1 MIQEEDLDMMEK
13 TQQADCIAENKLR
26 QMINDAKTC
35 LEGLRPYTTHVAQ
48 LALEDMIQQA
58 EAVVNQGENDKN
70 DESGLLPFTTKREF
84 GDWHWNKEDACQF
97 AAKRYTMASVWF
109 EPGKAYSTYGLEDAL
124 AWFQTQD
131 LRKPLAVSEIEKDN
145 DSNLSGKFTLSMAE
159 TCEYYEKKCREFLA
173 NVTYGDSI
181 GQYSKSAGEAL
192 LQALNQ
198 LTKIRKENTKKTAE
212 NSVNP
217 DDTTIIAQALA
228 ACLNA
233 LWELRT
239 SRVLRSEIN
248 LELNSESGG
257 NLLLSAAQ
265 MEEICHK
272 IESDPLT
279 KSQYEQIKALADS
292 ASLEQRKSAY
302 RALFAPSDDY
312 EQLNREFVIK
322 TNADNRPSFAIP
334 KGTVSASFALRLP
347 REDNERDG
355 LGHIQ
360 VWNIGLKASEGE
372 NIHLDIETS
381 NSIENLNSI
390 ENSNSIATSN
400 RTEANEKVKTDK
412 ESSGRVTLCNPTSDH
427 EDVWT
432 YDKEILLRDDAIY
445 TVMFDA
451 KQDGK
456 FKTGMQIEITFFDKN
471 GKELG
476 TYAETFNR
484 KAWLNTGLYNLYTQC
499 DAICYWYTKDPTYA
513 EKSKIEMLHFL
524 DDFCQGAHHW
534 LRYNERPEGSDAYG
548 GVQGGRIL
556 FTIAVAYSM
565 IRDSGVWSKK
575 ETDRFYGL
583 VSYMLRYLA
592 DLRDRTLL
600 TKERAQRG
608 SSNWQTDMHI
618 GAAAIMMAIPDFP
631 NRKLWMYNSEAVL
644 RAQLDYKLNADGSW
658 PESLRYHFASLEHF
672 SLYARLWERE
682 SGENWFVSKNTDMP
696 GLLDMFRYPLYTQTP
711 PYAYFNDCIA
721 TPPFG
726 DHKLGN
732 GSEFALYGL
741 YCDQVAQYDKDT
753 AQKMYA
759 TWCRAKKP
767 VKAFWGESVTLEN
780 LMYPSTQQNGANA
793 SNLSKTADLVNS
805 ADSTNQADGHTY
817 GLDLTSCASFPDSG
831 IYVFRD
837 HFGTPQE
844 NYLAVMSSPKKIGH
858 GHKDQGAFIY
868 YYHCIPVIM
877 DSGIEGYFEASTPW
891 HICSYSHAVMQFEAA
906 PHGPIKKTAG
916 FINLNAGTYSLE
928 RGWNDEPDCSKVTQL
943 CLRDKTDEKQDEEKI
958 EEQTSDK
965 SDSCESIS
973 MEIKNPMGDGIQH
986 RTITID
992 HLAETVTIQDTV
1004 TDFSGQVLFNFPI
1017 LAKSAVQNEN
1027 EILADGYYGV
1037 KIKITIYSKAESVVV
1052 EPGRATP
1059 MAPDAN
1065 DHTDLLYLRIKAKAE
1080 DGVAITI
1087 APNK

>member
-1 MIQEEDLDMMEK
+1 MIENELRKLIQESKACL
-13 TQQADCIAENKLR
+13 AD
-26 QMINDAKTC
+26 
-35 LEGLRPYTTHVAQ
+35 LRPYTTYVAQ

-58 EAVVNQGENDKN
+58 EVAVNQDEND
-70 DESGLLPFTTKREF
+70 ECGLLPFTTKREF

-97 AAKRYTMASVWF
+97 AKKRYTMASVWF

-124 AWFQTQD
+124 AWFKTQD
-131 LRKPLAVSEIEKDN
+131 LRKPLAVSEINEK
-145 DSNLSGKFTLSMAE
+145 SYEKQACEFLPMAE
-159 TCEYYEKKCREFLA
+159 TCEYYEKICREFL
-173 NVTYGDSI
+173 NNMTYGNSI
-181 GQYSKSAGEAL
+181 GQYSNLAGEAL
-192 LQALNQ
+192 SQALNQ
-198 LTKIRKENTKKTAE
+198 LTKIREENTDITA
-212 NSVNP
+212 
-217 DDTTIIAQALA
+217 IAKELA

-233 LWELRT
+233 LWELRL
-239 SRVLRSEIN
+239 SRVLCSESN
-248 LELNSESGG
+248 LESGG
-257 NLLLSAAQ
+257 NILLSAAQ
-265 MEEICHK
+265 MEEIRHK
-272 IESDPLT
+272 IESDSLT
-279 KSQYEQIKALADS
+279 KGQYEQIKAVADS

-302 RALFAPSDDY
+302 SALFATSDNY
-312 EQLNREFVIK
+312 EQLNREFVIE
-322 TNADNRPSFAIP
+322 TSAGNRPSFAVP
-334 KGTVSASFALRLP
+334 KGTVSASFELRLP

-360 VWNIGLKASEGE
+360 VWNIGLKASEGK
-372 NIHLDIETS
+372 NILLETKDTV
-381 NSIENLNSI
+381 
-390 ENSNSIATSN
+390 A
-400 RTEANEKVKTDK
+400 
-412 ESSGRVTLCNPTSDH
+412 LCNKTSDH
-427 EDVWT
+427 EAVWI
-432 YDKEILLRDDAIY
+432 YDKEIFLRDDAIY

-456 FKTGMQIEITFFDKN
+456 LKKGMQIELTFFDKD
-471 GKELG
+471 GKKLG
-476 TYAETFNR
+476 TREEDFNR
-484 KAWLNTGLYNLYTQC
+484 KAWLYVKKYNLYTQC
-499 DAICYWYTKDPTYA
+499 DAICYWYTKDTAYA

-524 DDFCQGAHHW
+524 DDFCQGAHYW

-565 IRDSGVWSKK
+565 IRDSGVWNK
-575 ETDRFYGL
+575 EEKDRFYGL

-618 GAAAIMMAIPDFP
+618 GSAAIMMAIPDFP

-658 PESLRYHFASLEHF
+658 PESPRYHFASLEHF

-682 SGENWFVSKNTDMP
+682 SGENWFISRNANMP
-696 GLLDMFRYPLYTQTP
+696 GLIDMFRYPLYTQTP
-711 PYAYFNDCIA
+711 PYAYFNDSIA

-732 GSEFALYGL
+732 GTEFALYGL
-741 YCDQVAQYDKDT
+741 YCDQVAQYDRDT

-759 TWCRAKKP
+759 TWCRANKP
-767 VKAFWGESVTLEN
+767 VKGFWGESVTLEN
-780 LMYPSTQQNGANA
+780 LMYSSTLQGEANTSA
-793 SNLSKTADLVNS
+793 SLE
-805 ADSTNQADGHTY
+805 
-817 GLDLTSCASFPDSG
+817 LTSCAAFPNSG

-837 HFGTPQE
+837 HFGTSQE
-844 NYLAVMSSPKKIGH
+844 NYLAVMSSPKRIGH

-891 HICSYSHAVMQFEAA
+891 HICSYSHAVMQFEAP
-906 PHGPIKKTAG
+906 PHGPIQKTAG
-916 FINLNAGTYSLE
+916 FINLSAGTYSLE
-928 RGWNDEPDCSKVTQL
+928 RGWNDGPDCSKVTQL
-943 CLRDKTDEKQDEEKI
+943 CLNDKNDN
-958 EEQTSDK
+958 S
-965 SDSCESIS
+965 ESIS
-973 MEIKNPMGDGIQH
+973 VEIKNPKGCGLQH

-992 HLAETVTIQDTV
+992 HRAETVTVQDVV
-1004 TDFSGQVLFNFPI
+1004 TDFSGNVLFNLPI

-1037 KIKITIYSKAESVVV
+1037 KIKITIHSNAESAVI
-1052 EPGRATP
+1052 ESGRATP
-1059 MAPDAN
+1059 MAPGAN

-1087 APNK
+1087 APYKER

>member
-1 MIQEEDLDMMEK
+1 MIENELRKLIQESKACL
-13 TQQADCIAENKLR
+13 AD
-26 QMINDAKTC
+26 
-35 LEGLRPYTTHVAQ
+35 LRPYTTYVAQ

-58 EAVVNQGENDKN
+58 EAAVNQDEND
-70 DESGLLPFTTKREF
+70 ECGLLPFTTKREF

-97 AAKRYTMASVWF
+97 AKKRYTMASVWF

-124 AWFQTQD
+124 AWFKTQD
-131 LRKPLAVSEIEKDN
+131 LRKPLAVSEINEK
-145 DSNLSGKFTLSMAE
+145 SYEKQACEFLPMAE
-159 TCEYYEKKCREFLA
+159 TCEYYEKICREFL
-173 NVTYGDSI
+173 NNITYGNSI
-181 GQYSKSAGEAL
+181 GQYSNLAGEAL
-192 LQALNQ
+192 SQALNQ
-198 LTKIRKENTKKTAE
+198 LTKIREENTDITA
-212 NSVNP
+212 
-217 DDTTIIAQALA
+217 IAKELA

-233 LWELRT
+233 LWELRL
-239 SRVLRSEIN
+239 SRVLCSESN
-248 LELNSESGG
+248 LESGG
-257 NLLLSAAQ
+257 NILLSAAQ
-265 MEEICHK
+265 MEEIRHK
-272 IESDPLT
+272 IESDSLT
-279 KSQYEQIKALADS
+279 KGQYEQIKAVADS

-302 RALFAPSDDY
+302 SALFATIDDY
-312 EQLNREFVIK
+312 EQLNREFVIE
-322 TNADNRPSFAIP
+322 TSAGNRPSFAVP
-334 KGTVSASFALRLP
+334 KGTVSASFTLRLP
-347 REDNERDG
+347 CEDNERDG

-360 VWNIGLKASEGE
+360 VWNIGLKASEGK
-372 NIHLDIETS
+372 NILLETKD
-381 NSIENLNSI
+381 
-390 ENSNSIATSN
+390 T
-400 RTEANEKVKTDK
+400 
-412 ESSGRVTLCNPTSDH
+412 VTLCNKTSDH
-427 EDVWT
+427 EAVWI
-432 YDKEILLRDDAIY
+432 YDKEIFLRDDAIY

-456 FKTGMQIEITFFDKN
+456 LKKGMQIELTFFDKD
-471 GKELG
+471 GKKLG
-476 TYAETFNR
+476 TREEDFNR
-484 KAWLNTGLYNLYTQC
+484 KAWLYVKKYNLYTQC
-499 DAICYWYTKDPTYA
+499 DAICYWYTKDTAYA

-565 IRDSGVWSKK
+565 IRDSGVWNK
-575 ETDRFYGL
+575 EEKDRFYGL

-618 GAAAIMMAIPDFP
+618 GSAAIMMAIPDFP

-658 PESLRYHFASLEHF
+658 PESPRYHFASLEHF

-682 SGENWFVSKNTDMP
+682 SGENWFISRNANMP
-696 GLLDMFRYPLYTQTP
+696 GLIDMFRYPLYTQTP
-711 PYAYFNDCIA
+711 PYAYFNDSIA

-732 GSEFALYGL
+732 GTEFALYGL
-741 YCDQVAQYDKDT
+741 YCDQVAQYDRDT

-759 TWCRAKKP
+759 TWCRANKP
-767 VKAFWGESVTLEN
+767 VKGFWGESVTLEN
-780 LMYPSTQQNGANA
+780 LMYSSTLQGEANTPA
-793 SNLSKTADLVNS
+793 SLE
-805 ADSTNQADGHTY
+805 
-817 GLDLTSCASFPDSG
+817 LTSCAAFPNSG

-844 NYLAVMSSPKKIGH
+844 NYLAVMSSPKRIGH

-891 HICSYSHAVMQFEAA
+891 HICSYSHAVMQFEAP
-906 PHGPIKKTAG
+906 PHGPIKKTSG
-916 FINLNAGTYSLE
+916 FINLSAGTYSLE
-928 RGWNDEPDCSKVTQL
+928 RGWNDGPDCSKVTQL
-943 CLRDKTDEKQDEEKI
+943 CLDDKN
-958 EEQTSDK
+958 
-965 SDSCESIS
+965 DSCESIS
-973 MEIKNPMGDGIQH
+973 MEIKNPKGCGVQH
-986 RTITID
+986 RKITIN
-992 HLAETVTIQDTV
+992 HRAETVTVQDTV
-1004 TDFSGQVLFNFPI
+1004 TDFSDNVLFNLPI

-1037 KIKITIYSKAESVVV
+1037 KIKITIHSNTESVVI
-1052 EPGRATP
+1052 ESGRATP
-1059 MAPDAN
+1059 MAPGAN

-1087 APNK
+1087 APYEAN

>member
-1 MIQEEDLDMMEK
+1 MIENELRKLIQESKACL
-13 TQQADCIAENKLR
+13 AD
-26 QMINDAKTC
+26 
-35 LEGLRPYTTHVAQ
+35 LRPYTTYVAQ

-58 EAVVNQGENDKN
+58 EAAVNQDEND
-70 DESGLLPFTTKREF
+70 ECGLLPFTTKREF

-97 AAKRYTMASVWF
+97 AKKRYTMASVWF

-124 AWFQTQD
+124 AWFKTQD
-131 LRKPLAVSEIEKDN
+131 LRKPLAVSEINEK
-145 DSNLSGKFTLSMAE
+145 SYEKQACEFLPMAE
-159 TCEYYEKKCREFLA
+159 TCEYYEKICREFL
-173 NVTYGDSI
+173 NNITYGNSI
-181 GQYSKSAGEAL
+181 GQYSNLAGEAL
-192 LQALNQ
+192 SQALNQ
-198 LTKIRKENTKKTAE
+198 LTKIREENTDITA
-212 NSVNP
+212 
-217 DDTTIIAQALA
+217 IAKELA

-233 LWELRT
+233 LWELRL
-239 SRVLRSEIN
+239 SRVLCSESN
-248 LELNSESGG
+248 LESGG
-257 NLLLSAAQ
+257 NILLSAAQ
-265 MEEICHK
+265 MEEIRHK
-272 IESDPLT
+272 IESDSLT
-279 KSQYEQIKALADS
+279 KGQYEQIAVADS

-302 RALFAPSDDY
+302 SALFATIDDY
-312 EQLNREFVIK
+312 EQLNREFVIE
-322 TNADNRPSFAIP
+322 TSAGNRPSFAVP
-334 KGTVSASFALRLP
+334 KGTVSASFTLRLP
-347 REDNERDG
+347 CEDNERDG

-360 VWNIGLKASEGE
+360 VWNIGLKASEGK
-372 NIHLDIETS
+372 NILLETKD
-381 NSIENLNSI
+381 
-390 ENSNSIATSN
+390 T
-400 RTEANEKVKTDK
+400 
-412 ESSGRVTLCNPTSDH
+412 VTLCNKTSDH
-427 EDVWT
+427 EAVWI
-432 YDKEILLRDDAIY
+432 YDKEIFLRDDAIY

-456 FKTGMQIEITFFDKN
+456 LKKGMQIELTFFDKD
-471 GKELG
+471 GKKLG
-476 TYAETFNR
+476 TREEDFNR
-484 KAWLNTGLYNLYTQC
+484 KAWLYVKKYNLYTQC
-499 DAICYWYTKDPTYA
+499 DAICYWYTKDTAYA

-565 IRDSGVWSKK
+565 IRDSGVWNK
-575 ETDRFYGL
+575 EEKDRFYGL

-618 GAAAIMMAIPDFP
+618 GSAAIMMAIPDFP

-658 PESLRYHFASLEHF
+658 PESPRYHFASLEHF

-682 SGENWFVSKNTDMP
+682 SGENWFISRNANMP
-696 GLLDMFRYPLYTQTP
+696 GLIDMFRYPLYTQTP
-711 PYAYFNDCIA
+711 PYAYFNDSIA

-732 GSEFALYGL
+732 GTEFALYGL
-741 YCDQVAQYDKDT
+741 YCDQVAQYDRDT

-759 TWCRAKKP
+759 TWCRANKP
-767 VKAFWGESVTLEN
+767 VKGFWGESVTLEN
-780 LMYPSTQQNGANA
+780 LMYSSTLQGEANTPA
-793 SNLSKTADLVNS
+793 SLE
-805 ADSTNQADGHTY
+805 
-817 GLDLTSCASFPDSG
+817 LTSCAAFPNSG

-844 NYLAVMSSPKKIGH
+844 NYLAVMSSPKRIGH

-891 HICSYSHAVMQFEAA
+891 HICSYSHAVMQFEAP
-906 PHGPIKKTAG
+906 PHGPIKKTSG
-916 FINLNAGTYSLE
+916 FINLSAGTYSLE
-928 RGWNDEPDCSKVTQL
+928 RGWNDGPDCSKVTQL
-943 CLRDKTDEKQDEEKI
+943 CLDDKN
-958 EEQTSDK
+958 
-965 SDSCESIS
+965 DSCESIS
-973 MEIKNPMGDGIQH
+973 MEIENPKGCGVQH
-986 RTITID
+986 RKITIN
-992 HLAETVTIQDTV
+992 HRAETVTVQDTV
-1004 TDFSGQVLFNFPI
+1004 TDFSDNVLFNLPI

-1037 KIKITIYSKAESVVV
+1037 KIKITIHSNTESVVI
-1052 EPGRATP
+1052 ESGRATP
-1059 MAPDAN
+1059 MAPGAN

-1087 APNK
+1087 APYEAN

>member
-1 MIQEEDLDMMEK
+1 MIENELRKLIQESKACL
-13 TQQADCIAENKLR
+13 AD
-26 QMINDAKTC
+26 
-35 LEGLRPYTTHVAQ
+35 LRPYTTYVAQ

-58 EAVVNQGENDKN
+58 EAAVNQDEND
-70 DESGLLPFTTKREF
+70 ECGLLPFTTKREF

-97 AAKRYTMASVWF
+97 AKKRYTMASVWF

-124 AWFQTQD
+124 AWFKTQD
-131 LRKPLAVSEIEKDN
+131 LRKPLAVSEINEK
-145 DSNLSGKFTLSMAE
+145 SYEKQACEFLPMAE
-159 TCEYYEKKCREFLA
+159 TCEYYEKICREFL
-173 NVTYGDSI
+173 NNITYGNSI
-181 GQYSKSAGEAL
+181 GQYSNLAGEAL
-192 LQALNQ
+192 SQALNQ
-198 LTKIRKENTKKTAE
+198 LTKIREENTDITA
-212 NSVNP
+212 
-217 DDTTIIAQALA
+217 IAKELA

-233 LWELRT
+233 LWELRL
-239 SRVLRSEIN
+239 SRVLCSESN
-248 LELNSESGG
+248 LESGG
-257 NLLLSAAQ
+257 NILLSAAQ
-265 MEEICHK
+265 MEEIRHK
-272 IESDPLT
+272 IESDSLT
-279 KSQYEQIKALADS
+279 KGQYEQIKAVADS

-302 RALFAPSDDY
+302 SALFATIDDY
-312 EQLNREFVIK
+312 EQLNREFVIE
-322 TNADNRPSFAIP
+322 TSAGNRPSFAVP
-334 KGTVSASFALRLP
+334 KGTVSASFTLRLP
-347 REDNERDG
+347 CEDNERDG

-360 VWNIGLKASEGE
+360 VWNIGLKASEGK
-372 NIHLDIETS
+372 NILLETKD
-381 NSIENLNSI
+381 
-390 ENSNSIATSN
+390 T
-400 RTEANEKVKTDK
+400 
-412 ESSGRVTLCNPTSDH
+412 VTLCNKTSDH
-427 EDVWT
+427 EAVWI
-432 YDKEILLRDDAIY
+432 YDKEIFLRDDAIY

-456 FKTGMQIEITFFDKN
+456 LKKGMQIELTFFDKD
-471 GKELG
+471 GKKLG
-476 TYAETFNR
+476 TREEDFNR
-484 KAWLNTGLYNLYTQC
+484 KAWLYVKKYNLYTQC
-499 DAICYWYTKDPTYA
+499 DAICYWYTKDTAYA

-565 IRDSGVWSKK
+565 IRDSGVWNK
-575 ETDRFYGL
+575 EEKDRFYGL

-618 GAAAIMMAIPDFP
+618 GSAAIMMAIPDFP

-658 PESLRYHFASLEHF
+658 PESPRYHFASLEHF

-682 SGENWFVSKNTDMP
+682 SGENWFISRNANMP
-696 GLLDMFRYPLYTQTP
+696 GLIDMFRYPLYTQTP
-711 PYAYFNDCIA
+711 PYAYFNDSIA

-732 GSEFALYGL
+732 GTEFALYGL
-741 YCDQVAQYDKDT
+741 YCDQVAQYDRDT

-759 TWCRAKKP
+759 TWCRANKP
-767 VKAFWGESVTLEN
+767 VKGFWGESVTLEN
-780 LMYPSTQQNGANA
+780 LMYSSTLQGEANTPA
-793 SNLSKTADLVNS
+793 SLE
-805 ADSTNQADGHTY
+805 
-817 GLDLTSCASFPDSG
+817 LTSCAAFPNSG

-844 NYLAVMSSPKKIGH
+844 NYLAVMSSPKRIGH

-891 HICSYSHAVMQFEAA
+891 HICSYSHAVMQFEAP
-906 PHGPIKKTAG
+906 PHGPIKKTSG
-916 FINLNAGTYSLE
+916 FINLSAGTYSLE
-928 RGWNDEPDCSKVTQL
+928 RGWNDGPDCSKVTQL
-943 CLRDKTDEKQDEEKI
+943 CLDDKN
-958 EEQTSDK
+958 
-965 SDSCESIS
+965 DSCESIS
-973 MEIKNPMGDGIQH
+973 MEIENPKGCGVQH
-986 RTITID
+986 RKITIN
-992 HLAETVTIQDTV
+992 HRAETVTVQDTV
-1004 TDFSGQVLFNFPI
+1004 TDFSDNVLFNLPI

-1037 KIKITIYSKAESVVV
+1037 KIKITIHSNTESVVI
-1052 EPGRATP
+1052 ESGRATP
-1059 MAPDAN
+1059 MAPGAN

-1087 APNK
+1087 APYKER

>member
-1 MIQEEDLDMMEK
+1 MIENELRKLIQESKACL
-13 TQQADCIAENKLR
+13 AD
-26 QMINDAKTC
+26 
-35 LEGLRPYTTHVAQ
+35 LRPYTTYVAQ

-58 EAVVNQGENDKN
+58 EAAVNQDEND
-70 DESGLLPFTTKREF
+70 ECGLLPFTTKREF

-97 AAKRYTMASVWF
+97 AKKRYTMASVWF

-124 AWFQTQD
+124 AWFKTQD
-131 LRKPLAVSEIEKDN
+131 LRKPLAVSEINEK
-145 DSNLSGKFTLSMAE
+145 SYEKQACEFLPMAE
-159 TCEYYEKKCREFLA
+159 TCEYYEKICREFL
-173 NVTYGDSI
+173 NNITYGNSI
-181 GQYSKSAGEAL
+181 GQYSNLAGEAL
-192 LQALNQ
+192 SQALNQ
-198 LTKIRKENTKKTAE
+198 LTKIREENTDITA
-212 NSVNP
+212 
-217 DDTTIIAQALA
+217 IAKELA

-233 LWELRT
+233 LWELRL
-239 SRVLRSEIN
+239 SRVLCSESN
-248 LELNSESGG
+248 LESGG
-257 NLLLSAAQ
+257 NILLSAAQ
-265 MEEICHK
+265 MEEIRHK
-272 IESDPLT
+272 IESDSLT
-279 KSQYEQIKALADS
+279 KGQYEQIKAVADS

-302 RALFAPSDDY
+302 SALFATIDDY
-312 EQLNREFVIK
+312 EQLNREFVIE
-322 TNADNRPSFAIP
+322 TSAGNRPSFAVP
-334 KGTVSASFALRLP
+334 KGTVSASFTLRLP
-347 REDNERDG
+347 CEDNERDG

-360 VWNIGLKASEGE
+360 VWNIGLKASEGK
-372 NIHLDIETS
+372 NILLETKD
-381 NSIENLNSI
+381 
-390 ENSNSIATSN
+390 T
-400 RTEANEKVKTDK
+400 
-412 ESSGRVTLCNPTSDH
+412 VTLCNKTSDH
-427 EDVWT
+427 EAVWI
-432 YDKEILLRDDAIY
+432 YDKEIFLRDDAIY

-456 FKTGMQIEITFFDKN
+456 LKKGMQIELTFFDKEGN
-471 GKELG
+471 KLG
-476 TYAETFNR
+476 TREENFNR
-484 KAWLNTGLYNLYTQC
+484 KSWLYVKKYNLYTQC
-499 DAICYWYTKDPTYA
+499 DAICYWYTKDTSYA

-565 IRDSGVWSKK
+565 IRDSGVWNK
-575 ETDRFYGL
+575 EEKDRFYGL

-618 GAAAIMMAIPDFP
+618 GSAAIMMAIPDFP

-658 PESLRYHFASLEHF
+658 PESPRYHFASLEHF

-682 SGENWFVSKNTDMP
+682 SGENWFISRNANMP
-696 GLLDMFRYPLYTQTP
+696 GLIDMFRYPLYTQTP
-711 PYAYFNDCIA
+711 PYAYFNDSIA

-732 GSEFALYGL
+732 GTEFALYGL
-741 YCDQVAQYDKDT
+741 YCDQVAQYDSDT

-759 TWCRAKKP
+759 TWCRANKP
-767 VKAFWGESVTLEN
+767 VKGFWGESVTLEN
-780 LMYPSTQQNGANA
+780 LMYSSTLQGEANTPA
-793 SNLSKTADLVNS
+793 SLE
-805 ADSTNQADGHTY
+805 
-817 GLDLTSCASFPDSG
+817 LTSCAAFPNSG

-844 NYLAVMSSPKKIGH
+844 NYLAVMSSPKRIGH

-891 HICSYSHAVMQFEAA
+891 HICSYSHAVMQFEAP
-906 PHGPIKKTAG
+906 PHGPIKKTSG
-916 FINLNAGTYSLE
+916 FINLSAGTYSLE
-928 RGWNDEPDCSKVTQL
+928 RGWNDGPDCSKVTQL
-943 CLRDKTDEKQDEEKI
+943 CLDDKN
-958 EEQTSDK
+958 
-965 SDSCESIS
+965 DSCESIS
-973 MEIKNPMGDGIQH
+973 MEIENPKGCGVQH
-986 RTITID
+986 RKITIN
-992 HLAETVTIQDTV
+992 HRAETVTVQDTV
-1004 TDFSGQVLFNFPI
+1004 TDFSDNVLFNLPI

-1037 KIKITIYSKAESVVV
+1037 KIKITIHSNTESVVI
-1052 EPGRATP
+1052 ESGRATP
-1059 MAPDAN
+1059 MAPGAN

-1087 APNK
+1087 APYEAN

>member
-1 MIQEEDLDMMEK
+1 MIENELRKLIQESKACL
-13 TQQADCIAENKLR
+13 AD
-26 QMINDAKTC
+26 
-35 LEGLRPYTTHVAQ
+35 LRPYTTYVAQ

-58 EAVVNQGENDKN
+58 EAAVNQDEND
-70 DESGLLPFTTKREF
+70 ECGLLPFTTKREF

-97 AAKRYTMASVWF
+97 AKKRYTMASVWF

-124 AWFQTQD
+124 AWFKTQD
-131 LRKPLAVSEIEKDN
+131 LRKPLAVSEINEK
-145 DSNLSGKFTLSMAE
+145 SYEKQACEFLPMAE
-159 TCEYYEKKCREFLA
+159 TCEYYEKICREFL
-173 NVTYGDSI
+173 NNITYGNSI
-181 GQYSKSAGEAL
+181 GQYSNLAGEAL
-192 LQALNQ
+192 SQALNQ
-198 LTKIRKENTKKTAE
+198 LTKIREENTDITA
-212 NSVNP
+212 
-217 DDTTIIAQALA
+217 IAKELA

-233 LWELRT
+233 LWELRL
-239 SRVLRSEIN
+239 SRVLCSESN
-248 LELNSESGG
+248 LESGG
-257 NLLLSAAQ
+257 NILLSAAQ
-265 MEEICHK
+265 MEEIRHK
-272 IESDPLT
+272 IESDSLT
-279 KSQYEQIKALADS
+279 KGQYEQIKAVADS

-302 RALFAPSDDY
+302 SALFATIDDY
-312 EQLNREFVIK
+312 EQLNREFVIE
-322 TNADNRPSFAIP
+322 TSAGNRPSFAVP
-334 KGTVSASFALRLP
+334 KGTVSASFTLRLP
-347 REDNERDG
+347 CEDNERDG

-360 VWNIGLKASEGE
+360 VWNIGLKASEGK
-372 NIHLDIETS
+372 NILLETKD
-381 NSIENLNSI
+381 
-390 ENSNSIATSN
+390 T
-400 RTEANEKVKTDK
+400 
-412 ESSGRVTLCNPTSDH
+412 VTLCNKTSDH
-427 EDVWT
+427 EAVWI
-432 YDKEILLRDDAIY
+432 YDKEIFLRDDAIY

-456 FKTGMQIEITFFDKN
+456 LKKGMQIELTFFDKD
-471 GKELG
+471 GKKLG
-476 TYAETFNR
+476 TREEDFNR
-484 KAWLNTGLYNLYTQC
+484 KAWLYVKKYNLYTQC
-499 DAICYWYTKDPTYA
+499 DAICYWYTKDTAYA

-565 IRDSGVWSKK
+565 IRDSGVWNK
-575 ETDRFYGL
+575 EEKDRFYGL

-618 GAAAIMMAIPDFP
+618 GSAAIMMAIPDFP

-658 PESLRYHFASLEHF
+658 PESPRYHFASLEHF

-682 SGENWFVSKNTDMP
+682 SGENWFISRNANMP
-696 GLLDMFRYPLYTQTP
+696 GLIDMFRYPLYTQTP
-711 PYAYFNDCIA
+711 PYAYFNDSIA

-732 GSEFALYGL
+732 GTEFALYGL
-741 YCDQVAQYDKDT
+741 YCDQVAQYDRDT

-759 TWCRAKKP
+759 TWCRANKP
-767 VKAFWGESVTLEN
+767 VKGFWGESVTLEN
-780 LMYPSTQQNGANA
+780 LMYSSTLQGEANTPA
-793 SNLSKTADLVNS
+793 SLE
-805 ADSTNQADGHTY
+805 
-817 GLDLTSCASFPDSG
+817 LTSCAAFPNSG

-844 NYLAVMSSPKKIGH
+844 NYLAVMSSPKRIGH

-891 HICSYSHAVMQFEAA
+891 HICSYSHAVMQFEAP
-906 PHGPIKKTAG
+906 PHGPIKKTSG
-916 FINLNAGTYSLE
+916 FINLSAGTYSLE
-928 RGWNDEPDCSKVTQL
+928 RGWNDGPDCSKVTQL
-943 CLRDKTDEKQDEEKI
+943 CLDDKN
-958 EEQTSDK
+958 
-965 SDSCESIS
+965 DSCESIS
-973 MEIKNPMGDGIQH
+973 MEIENPKGCGVQH
-986 RTITID
+986 RKITIN
-992 HLAETVTIQDTV
+992 HRAETVTVQDTV
-1004 TDFSGQVLFNFPI
+1004 TDFSDNVLFNLPI

-1037 KIKITIYSKAESVVV
+1037 KIKITIHSNTESVVI
-1052 EPGRATP
+1052 ESGRATP
-1059 MAPDAN
+1059 MAPGAN

-1087 APNK
+1087 APYEAN

>member
-1 MIQEEDLDMMEK
+1 MIEK
-13 TQQADCIAENKLR
+13 ELRKL
-26 QMINDAKTC
+26 IGEAKAC
-35 LEGLRPYTTHVAQ
+35 LTDLRPYTTHVAQ

-58 EAVVNQGENDKN
+58 ETAVNQDENDAC
-70 DESGLLPFTTKREF
+70 GLLPFTTKREF
-84 GDWHWNKEDACQF
+84 GDWHWNKEDACNF
-97 AAKRYTMASVWF
+97 AKKRYTMASVFF
-109 EPGKAYSTYGLEDAL
+109 EPRKVYSTYGLEDAL
-124 AWFQTQD
+124 AWFKTQD
-131 LRKPLAVSEIEKDN
+131 LRKPLAASEINEK
-145 DSNLSGKFTLSMAE
+145 SYEKQACEFLSMAE
-159 TCEYYEKKCREFLA
+159 TCEYYEKICREFLA
-173 NVTYGDSI
+173 NVTYGEAI
-181 GQYSKSAGEAL
+181 GQYSSSAGEAL

-198 LTKIRKENTKKTAE
+198 LTKARKENEKSTADNSE
-212 NSVNP
+212 NT
-217 DDTTIIAQALA
+217 DTTASTIASAATSTIAKALA

-233 LWELRT
+233 LWELRL
-239 SRVLRSEIN
+239 SRVLCSESN
-248 LELNSESGG
+248 LESGG
-257 NLLLSAAQ
+257 NILLSAAH
-265 MEEICHK
+265 MEEVRHK

-279 KSQYEQIKALADS
+279 KGQYEQIKALADS

-302 RALFAPSDDY
+302 SALFATSDNY
-312 EQLNREFVIK
+312 EQLNREFVIE
-322 TNADNRPSFAIP
+322 TSAGNRPSFAVP
-334 KGTVSASFALRLP
+334 KGTVSASFALRLL

-372 NIHLDIETS
+372 NIHLDIETA
-381 NSIENLNSI
+381 NSLEV
-390 ENSNSIATSN
+390 
-400 RTEANEKVKTDK
+400 NERKTAVCKVK
-412 ESSGRVTLCNPTSDH
+412 LCNKTSDN
-427 EDVWT
+427 EAVWI
-432 YDKEILLRDDAIY
+432 YDKAIAMRDDAIY

-451 KQDGK
+451 KQDGQLK
-456 FKTGMQIEITFFDKN
+456 KGMQIELTFFDKD
-471 GKELG
+471 GKKLG
-476 TYAETFNR
+476 TREENFNR
-484 KAWLNTGLYNLYTQC
+484 KAWLDVKKYNLYTQC
-499 DAICYWYTKDPTYA
+499 DAICYWYTKNTAYA

-565 IRDSGVWSKK
+565 IRDSGVWNK
-575 ETDRFYGL
+575 EEKERFYGL

-600 TKERAQRG
+600 TNERAQRG

-618 GAAAIMMAIPDFP
+618 GSAAIMMAIPDFP

-658 PESLRYHFASLEHF
+658 PESPRYHFASLEHF

-682 SGENWFVSKNTDMP
+682 SGENWFISKNANMP
-696 GLLDMFRYPLYTQTP
+696 GLIDMFRYPLYTQTP
-711 PYAYFNDCIA
+711 PYAYFNDSIA

-732 GSEFALYGL
+732 GTEFALYGL

-759 TWCRAKKP
+759 TWCRANKP
-767 VKAFWGESVTLEN
+767 VKGFWGESVTLEN
-780 LMYPSTQQNGANA
+780 LMYSSTLQGGANA
-793 SNLSKTADLVNS
+793 PASFDLK
-805 ADSTNQADGHTY
+805 
-817 GLDLTSCASFPDSG
+817 SCASFPNSG

-844 NYLAVMSSPKKIGH
+844 NYLAVMSSPKNIGH

-891 HICSYSHAVMQFEAA
+891 HICSYSHAVMQFEAP
-906 PHGPIKKTAG
+906 PHGPIEKTAG
-916 FINLNAGTYSLE
+916 FINLSAGTYSLE
-928 RGWNDEPDCSKVTQL
+928 RGWNDAPDCSKVTQL
-943 CLRDKTDEKQDEEKI
+943 CLNDKN
-958 EEQTSDK
+958 
-965 SDSCESIS
+965 DSCESIS
-973 MEIKNPMGDGIQH
+973 MEIKNPKGDGLQH
-986 RTITID
+986 RKIMID
-992 HLAETVTIQDTV
+992 HLAETVTVQDTV
-1004 TDFSGQVLFNFPI
+1004 TDFSGQVLFNLPI
-1017 LAKSAVQNEN
+1017 LAKSAVQNGN

-1037 KIKITIYSKAESVVV
+1037 KIKITSHSNAESVVI
-1052 EPGRATP
+1052 ESGRATP
-1059 MAPDAN
+1059 MAPGAN

-1087 APNK
+1087 APYKER

>member
-1 MIQEEDLDMMEK
+1 MI
-13 TQQADCIAENKLR
+13 ENELR
-26 QMINDAKTC
+26 QLISKAKAC
-35 LEGLRPYTTHVAQ
+35 LTDLCPYTTHVAQ

-58 EAVVNQGENDKN
+58 EAAVAQDENDKN
-70 DESGLLPFTTKREF
+70 GVLPFTTKREF
-84 GDWHWNKEDACQF
+84 GNWHWNKEDACQF
-97 AAKRYTMASVWF
+97 AKKRYTMASVWF
-109 EPGKAYSTYGLEDAL
+109 EPGKVYSTYGLEDAL

-131 LRKPLAVSEIEKDN
+131 LRKSLVASEIDEN
-145 DSNLSGKFTLSMAE
+145 SYVNQSGKFELSMAE
-159 TCEYYEKKCREFLA
+159 TCEYYEKICREFLS

-181 GQYSKSAGEAL
+181 GQYSNLAGEAL
-192 LQALNQ
+192 SQALNQ
-198 LTKIRKENTKKTAE
+198 LTKIREENTDITA
-212 NSVNP
+212 
-217 DDTTIIAQALA
+217 IAKELA

-233 LWELRT
+233 LWELRL
-239 SRVLRSEIN
+239 SRVLCSESN
-248 LELNSESGG
+248 LESGG
-257 NLLLSAAQ
+257 NILLSAAQ
-265 MEEICHK
+265 MEEIRHK
-272 IESDPLT
+272 IESDSLT
-279 KSQYEQIKALADS
+279 KGQYEQIKAVADS

-302 RALFAPSDDY
+302 SALFATIDDY
-312 EQLNREFVIK
+312 EQLNREFVIE
-322 TNADNRPSFAIP
+322 TSAGNRPSFAVP
-334 KGTVSASFALRLP
+334 KGTVSASFTLRLP
-347 REDNERDG
+347 CEDNERDG

-360 VWNIGLKASEGE
+360 VWNIGLKASEGK
-372 NIHLDIETS
+372 NILLETKD
-381 NSIENLNSI
+381 
-390 ENSNSIATSN
+390 T
-400 RTEANEKVKTDK
+400 
-412 ESSGRVTLCNPTSDH
+412 VTLCNKTSDH
-427 EDVWT
+427 EAVWI
-432 YDKEILLRDDAIY
+432 YDKEIFLRDDAIY

-456 FKTGMQIEITFFDKN
+456 LKKGMQIELTFFDKD
-471 GKELG
+471 GKKLG
-476 TYAETFNR
+476 TREEDFNR
-484 KAWLNTGLYNLYTQC
+484 KAWLYVKKYNLYTQC
-499 DAICYWYTKDPTYA
+499 DAICYWYTKDTAYA

-565 IRDSGVWSKK
+565 IRDSGVWNK
-575 ETDRFYGL
+575 EEKDRFYGL

-618 GAAAIMMAIPDFP
+618 GSAAIMMAIPDFP

-658 PESLRYHFASLEHF
+658 PESPRYHFASLEHF

-682 SGENWFVSKNTDMP
+682 SGENWFISRNANMP
-696 GLLDMFRYPLYTQTP
+696 GLIDMFRYPLYTQTP
-711 PYAYFNDCIA
+711 PYAYFNDSIA

-732 GSEFALYGL
+732 GTEFALYGL
-741 YCDQVAQYDKDT
+741 YCDQVAQYDRDT

-759 TWCRAKKP
+759 TWCRANKP
-767 VKAFWGESVTLEN
+767 VKGFWGESVTLEN
-780 LMYPSTQQNGANA
+780 LMYSSTLQGEANTPA
-793 SNLSKTADLVNS
+793 SLE
-805 ADSTNQADGHTY
+805 
-817 GLDLTSCASFPDSG
+817 LTSCAAFPNSG

-844 NYLAVMSSPKKIGH
+844 NYLAVMSSPKRIGH

-891 HICSYSHAVMQFEAA
+891 HICSYSHAVMQFEAP
-906 PHGPIKKTAG
+906 PHGPIKKTSG
-916 FINLNAGTYSLE
+916 FINLSAGTYSLE
-928 RGWNDEPDCSKVTQL
+928 RGWNDGPDCSKVTQL
-943 CLRDKTDEKQDEEKI
+943 CLDDKN
-958 EEQTSDK
+958 
-965 SDSCESIS
+965 DSCESIS
-973 MEIKNPMGDGIQH
+973 MEIENPKGCGVQH
-986 RTITID
+986 RKITIN
-992 HLAETVTIQDTV
+992 HRAETVTVQDTV
-1004 TDFSGQVLFNFPI
+1004 TDFSDNVLFNLPI

-1037 KIKITIYSKAESVVV
+1037 KIKITIHSNTESVVI
-1052 EPGRATP
+1052 ESGRATP
-1059 MAPDAN
+1059 MAPGAN

-1087 APNK
+1087 APYEAN

>member
-1 MIQEEDLDMMEK
+1 MIENELRKLIQESKACL
-13 TQQADCIAENKLR
+13 AD
-26 QMINDAKTC
+26 
-35 LEGLRPYTTHVAQ
+35 LRPYTTYVAQ

-58 EAVVNQGENDKN
+58 EAAVNQDEND
-70 DESGLLPFTTKREF
+70 ECGLLPFTTKREF

-97 AAKRYTMASVWF
+97 AKKRYTMASVWF

-124 AWFQTQD
+124 AWFKTQD
-131 LRKPLAVSEIEKDN
+131 LRKPLAVSEINEK
-145 DSNLSGKFTLSMAE
+145 SYEKQACEFLPMAE
-159 TCEYYEKKCREFLA
+159 TCEYYEKICREFL
-173 NVTYGDSI
+173 NNITYGNSI
-181 GQYSKSAGEAL
+181 GQYSNLAGEAL
-192 LQALNQ
+192 SQALNQ
-198 LTKIRKENTKKTAE
+198 LTKIREENTDITA
-212 NSVNP
+212 
-217 DDTTIIAQALA
+217 IAKELA

-233 LWELRT
+233 LWELRL
-239 SRVLRSEIN
+239 SRVLCSESN
-248 LELNSESGG
+248 LESGG
-257 NLLLSAAQ
+257 NILLSAAQ
-265 MEEICHK
+265 MEEIRHK
-272 IESDPLT
+272 IESDSLT
-279 KSQYEQIKALADS
+279 KGQYEQIKAVADS

-302 RALFAPSDDY
+302 SALFATIDDY
-312 EQLNREFVIK
+312 EQLNREFVIE
-322 TNADNRPSFAIP
+322 TSAGNRPSFAVP
-334 KGTVSASFALRLP
+334 KGTVSASFTLRLP
-347 REDNERDG
+347 CEDNERDG

-360 VWNIGLKASEGE
+360 VWNIGLKASEGK
-372 NIHLDIETS
+372 NILLETKD
-381 NSIENLNSI
+381 
-390 ENSNSIATSN
+390 T
-400 RTEANEKVKTDK
+400 
-412 ESSGRVTLCNPTSDH
+412 VTLCNKTSDH
-427 EDVWT
+427 EAVWI
-432 YDKEILLRDDAIY
+432 YDKEIFLRDDAIY

-456 FKTGMQIEITFFDKN
+456 LKKGMQIELTFFDKEGN
-471 GKELG
+471 KLG
-476 TYAETFNR
+476 TREENFNR
-484 KAWLNTGLYNLYTQC
+484 KSWLYVKKYNLYTQC
-499 DAICYWYTKDPTYA
+499 DAICYWYTKDTSYA

-565 IRDSGVWSKK
+565 IRDSGVWNK
-575 ETDRFYGL
+575 EERERFYGL

-600 TKERAQRG
+600 TKDRAQRG

-618 GAAAIMMAIPDFP
+618 GSSAIMMAIPDFP

-658 PESLRYHFASLEHF
+658 PESPRYHFASLEHF

-682 SGENWFVSKNTDMP
+682 SGENWFISKNANMP
-696 GLLDMFRYPLYTQTP
+696 GLIDMFRYPLYTQTP

-732 GSEFALYGL
+732 GTEFALYGL
-741 YCDQVAQYDKDT
+741 YCDQVAQYDRDT

-759 TWCRAKKP
+759 TWCRANKP
-767 VKAFWGESVTLEN
+767 VKGFWGESVTLEN
-780 LMYPSTQQNGANA
+780 LMYSSTLQGEANTPA
-793 SNLSKTADLVNS
+793 SLE
-805 ADSTNQADGHTY
+805 
-817 GLDLTSCASFPDSG
+817 LTSCAAFPNSG

-844 NYLAVMSSPKKIGH
+844 NYLAVMSSPKRIGH

-891 HICSYSHAVMQFEAA
+891 HICSYSHAVMQFEAP
-906 PHGPIKKTAG
+906 PHGPIKKTSG
-916 FINLNAGTYSLE
+916 FINLSAGTYSLE
-928 RGWNDEPDCSKVTQL
+928 RGWNDGPDCSKVTQL
-943 CLRDKTDEKQDEEKI
+943 CLDDKN
-958 EEQTSDK
+958 
-965 SDSCESIS
+965 DSCESIS
-973 MEIKNPMGDGIQH
+973 MEIENPKGCGVQH
-986 RTITID
+986 RKITIN
-992 HLAETVTIQDTV
+992 HRAETVTVQDTV
-1004 TDFSGQVLFNFPI
+1004 TDFSDNVLFNLPI

-1037 KIKITIYSKAESVVV
+1037 KIKITIHSNAESAVI
-1052 EPGRATP
+1052 ESGRATP
-1059 MAPDAN
+1059 MAPGAN

-1087 APNK
+1087 APYEAN

>member
-1 MIQEEDLDMMEK
+1 MIENELRKLIQESKACL
-13 TQQADCIAENKLR
+13 AD
-26 QMINDAKTC
+26 
-35 LEGLRPYTTHVAQ
+35 LRPYTTYVAQ

-58 EAVVNQGENDKN
+58 EAAVNQDEND
-70 DESGLLPFTTKREF
+70 ECGLLPFTTKREF

-97 AAKRYTMASVWF
+97 AKKRYTMASVWF

-124 AWFQTQD
+124 AWFKTQD
-131 LRKPLAVSEIEKDN
+131 LRKPLAVSEINEK
-145 DSNLSGKFTLSMAE
+145 SYEKQACEFLPMAE
-159 TCEYYEKKCREFLA
+159 TCEYYEKICREFL
-173 NVTYGDSI
+173 NNITYGNSI
-181 GQYSKSAGEAL
+181 GQYSNLAGEAL
-192 LQALNQ
+192 SQALNQ
-198 LTKIRKENTKKTAE
+198 LTKIREENTDITA
-212 NSVNP
+212 
-217 DDTTIIAQALA
+217 IAKELA

-233 LWELRT
+233 LWELRL
-239 SRVLRSEIN
+239 SRVLCSESN
-248 LELNSESGG
+248 LESGG
-257 NLLLSAAQ
+257 NILLSAAQ
-265 MEEICHK
+265 MEEIRHK
-272 IESDPLT
+272 IESDSLT
-279 KSQYEQIKALADS
+279 KGQYEQIKAVADS

-302 RALFAPSDDY
+302 SALFATIDDY
-312 EQLNREFVIK
+312 EQLNREFVIE
-322 TNADNRPSFAIP
+322 TSAGNRPSFAVP
-334 KGTVSASFALRLP
+334 KGTVSASFTLRLP
-347 REDNERDG
+347 CEDNERDG

-360 VWNIGLKASEGE
+360 VWNIGLKASEGK
-372 NIHLDIETS
+372 NILLETKD
-381 NSIENLNSI
+381 
-390 ENSNSIATSN
+390 T
-400 RTEANEKVKTDK
+400 
-412 ESSGRVTLCNPTSDH
+412 VTLCNKTSDH
-427 EDVWT
+427 EAVWI
-432 YDKEILLRDDAIY
+432 YDKEIFLRDDAIY

-456 FKTGMQIEITFFDKN
+456 LKKGMQIELTFFDKD
-471 GKELG
+471 GKKLG
-476 TYAETFNR
+476 TREEDFNR
-484 KAWLNTGLYNLYTQC
+484 KAWLYVKKYNLYTQC
-499 DAICYWYTKDPTYA
+499 DAICYWYTKDTAYA

-565 IRDSGVWSKK
+565 IRDSGVWNK
-575 ETDRFYGL
+575 EEKDRFYGL

-618 GAAAIMMAIPDFP
+618 GSAAIMMAIPDFP

-658 PESLRYHFASLEHF
+658 PESPRYHFASLEHF

-682 SGENWFVSKNTDMP
+682 SGENWFISRNANMP
-696 GLLDMFRYPLYTQTP
+696 GLIDMFRYPLYTQTP
-711 PYAYFNDCIA
+711 PYAYFNDSIA

-732 GSEFALYGL
+732 GTEFALYGL
-741 YCDQVAQYDKDT
+741 YCDQVAQYDRDT

-759 TWCRAKKP
+759 TWCRANKP
-767 VKAFWGESVTLEN
+767 VKGFWGESVTLEN
-780 LMYPSTQQNGANA
+780 LMYSSTLQGEANTPA
-793 SNLSKTADLVNS
+793 SLE
-805 ADSTNQADGHTY
+805 
-817 GLDLTSCASFPDSG
+817 LTSCAAFPNSG

-844 NYLAVMSSPKKIGH
+844 NYLAVMSSPKRIVH

-891 HICSYSHAVMQFEAA
+891 HICSYSHAVMQFEAP
-906 PHGPIKKTAG
+906 PHGPIKKTSG
-916 FINLNAGTYSLE
+916 FINLSAGTYSLE
-928 RGWNDEPDCSKVTQL
+928 RGWNDGPDCSKVTQL
-943 CLRDKTDEKQDEEKI
+943 CLDDKN
-958 EEQTSDK
+958 
-965 SDSCESIS
+965 DSCESIS
-973 MEIKNPMGDGIQH
+973 MEIENPKGCGVQH
-986 RTITID
+986 RKITIN
-992 HLAETVTIQDTV
+992 HRAETVTVQDTV
-1004 TDFSGQVLFNFPI
+1004 TDFSDNVLFNLPI

-1037 KIKITIYSKAESVVV
+1037 KIKITIHSNTESVVI
-1052 EPGRATP
+1052 ESGRATP
-1059 MAPDAN
+1059 MAPGAN

-1087 APNK
+1087 APYEAN

>member
-1 MIQEEDLDMMEK
+1 MIEK
-13 TQQADCIAENKLR
+13 ELRKL
-26 QMINDAKTC
+26 IGEAKAC
-35 LEGLRPYTTHVAQ
+35 LTDLRPYTTHVAQ
-48 LALEDMIQQA
+48 LALEDMIKQA
-58 EAVVNQGENDKN
+58 EAAVNQDENDAC
-70 DESGLLPFTTKREF
+70 DLLPFTTKCEF

-97 AAKRYTMASVWF
+97 AKKRYTMASVWF
-109 EPGKAYSTYGLEDAL
+109 EPGKVCSTYGLEDAL
-124 AWFQTQD
+124 AWFKTQD
-131 LRKPLAVSEIEKDN
+131 LRKPLATSEIDEK
-145 DSNLSGKFTLSMAE
+145 SYEKQACEFLSMAE
-159 TCEYYEKKCREFLA
+159 TCEYYEKVCREFLA
-173 NVTYGDSI
+173 NVTYGDAI

-192 LQALNQ
+192 SQVLNQ
-198 LTKIRKENTKKTAE
+198 MTKIREENT
-212 NSVNP
+212 
-217 DDTTIIAQALA
+217 DTTAIAKALA

-233 LWELRT
+233 LWELRL
-239 SRVLRSEIN
+239 SRVLCSESN
-248 LELNSESGG
+248 LESGG
-257 NLLLSAAQ
+257 NILLSAAQ
-265 MEEICHK
+265 MEEIRHK

-279 KSQYEQIKALADS
+279 KGQYEQIKALADS

-302 RALFAPSDDY
+302 SALFATRDDY
-312 EQLNREFVIK
+312 EQLNREFVIE
-322 TNADNRPSFAIP
+322 TSAGNRPSFAVP
-334 KGTVSASFALRLP
+334 KGTVSASFVLRLP

-372 NIHLDIETS
+372 NIHLDLET
-381 NSIENLNSI
+381 
-390 ENSNSIATSN
+390 ENSL
-400 RTEANEKVKTDK
+400 EVNECAKSVR
-412 ESSGRVTLCNPTSDH
+412 RVTLCNLTSDH

-456 FKTGMQIEITFFDKN
+456 FKAGMQIELTFFDKE
-471 GKELG
+471 GKKLG
-476 TYAETFNR
+476 TREENFNR
-484 KAWLNTGLYNLYTQC
+484 KAWLDVKKYNLYNQC
-499 DAICYWYTKDPTYA
+499 EAIWYWYTKDKAYA

-565 IRDSGVWSKK
+565 IRDSGVWNK
-575 ETDRFYGL
+575 EEKDRFYGL
-583 VSYMLRYLA
+583 VSYMLHYLA

-618 GAAAIMMAIPDFP
+618 GSAAIMMAIPDFQ
-631 NRKLWMYNSEAVL
+631 NRKLWMYNSAAVL

-658 PESLRYHFASLEHF
+658 PESPRYHFASLEHF

-682 SGENWFVSKNTDMP
+682 SGENWFVSKNAGMP
-696 GLLDMFRYPLYTQTP
+696 GLIDMFRYPLYTQTP
-711 PYAYFNDCIA
+711 PYAYFNDCTA

-732 GSEFALYGL
+732 GTEFALYGL

-759 TWCRAKKP
+759 TWCRAKKS
-767 VKAFWGESVTLEN
+767 VKGFWGESVTLEN
-780 LMYPSTQQNGANA
+780 LMYSSTLQGGANTPA
-793 SNLSKTADLVNS
+793 S
-805 ADSTNQADGHTY
+805 
-817 GLDLTSCASFPDSG
+817 LDLTSCASFPDSG

-844 NYLAVMSSPKKIGH
+844 NYLAVMSSMKKIGH

-906 PHGPIKKTAG
+906 PHGPIEKTAG
-916 FINLNAGTYSLE
+916 FINLSAGTYSLE
-928 RGWNDEPDCSKVTQL
+928 RGWNDGPDCSKVMQL
-943 CLRDKTDEKQDEEKI
+943 CLRDKTS
-958 EEQTSDK
+958 EEQTRDK

-973 MEIKNPMGDGIQH
+973 MEIKNPKGDGIQH

-992 HLAETVTIQDTV
+992 HLAETVTVQDIV
-1004 TDFSGQVLFNFPI
+1004 TDFSGNVLFNLPI
-1017 LAKSAVQNEN
+1017 LAKSAVQNGN

-1037 KIKITIYSKAESVVV
+1037 KIKITIHSNAESVVT
-1052 EPGRATP
+1052 EKGRATP
-1059 MAPDAN
+1059 MTPDAN

-1080 DGVAITI
+1080 DGVFVTI
-1087 APNK
+1087 APYMEQSREVR

>member
-1 MIQEEDLDMMEK
+1 MIENELRKLIQESKACL
-13 TQQADCIAENKLR
+13 AD
-26 QMINDAKTC
+26 
-35 LEGLRPYTTHVAQ
+35 LRPYTTYVAQ

-58 EAVVNQGENDKN
+58 EAAVNQDEND
-70 DESGLLPFTTKREF
+70 ECGLLPFTTKREF

-97 AAKRYTMASVWF
+97 AKKRYTMASVWF

-124 AWFQTQD
+124 AWFKTQD
-131 LRKPLAVSEIEKDN
+131 LRKPLAVSEINEK
-145 DSNLSGKFTLSMAE
+145 SYEKQACEFLPMAE
-159 TCEYYEKKCREFLA
+159 TCEYYEKICREFL
-173 NVTYGDSI
+173 NNITYGNSI
-181 GQYSKSAGEAL
+181 GQYSNLAGEAL
-192 LQALNQ
+192 SQALNQ
-198 LTKIRKENTKKTAE
+198 LTKIREENTDITA
-212 NSVNP
+212 
-217 DDTTIIAQALA
+217 IAKELA

-233 LWELRT
+233 LWELRL
-239 SRVLRSEIN
+239 SRVLCSESN
-248 LELNSESGG
+248 LESGG
-257 NLLLSAAQ
+257 NILLSAAQ
-265 MEEICHK
+265 MEEIRHK
-272 IESDPLT
+272 IESDSLT
-279 KSQYEQIKALADS
+279 KGQYEQIKAVADS

-302 RALFAPSDDY
+302 SALFATIDDY
-312 EQLNREFVIK
+312 EQLNREFVIE
-322 TNADNRPSFAIP
+322 TSAGNRPSFAVP
-334 KGTVSASFALRLP
+334 KGTVSASFTLRLP
-347 REDNERDG
+347 CEDNERDG

-360 VWNIGLKASEGE
+360 VWNIGLKASEGK
-372 NIHLDIETS
+372 NILLETKDTV
-381 NSIENLNSI
+381 
-390 ENSNSIATSN
+390 A
-400 RTEANEKVKTDK
+400 
-412 ESSGRVTLCNPTSDH
+412 LCNKTSDH
-427 EDVWT
+427 EAVWI
-432 YDKEILLRDDAIY
+432 YDKEIFLRDDAIY

-456 FKTGMQIEITFFDKN
+456 LKKGMQIELTFFDKEGN
-471 GKELG
+471 KLG
-476 TYAETFNR
+476 TREENFNR
-484 KAWLNTGLYNLYTQC
+484 KSWLYVKKYNMYTQC
-499 DAICYWYTKDPTYA
+499 DAICYWYTKDTSYA

-565 IRDSGVWSKK
+565 IRDSGVWNK
-575 ETDRFYGL
+575 EERERFYGL

-618 GAAAIMMAIPDFP
+618 GSAAIMMAIPDFP

-658 PESLRYHFASLEHF
+658 PESPRYHFASLEHF

-682 SGENWFVSKNTDMP
+682 SGENWFISKNANMP
-696 GLLDMFRYPLYTQTP
+696 GLIDMFRYPLYTQTP
-711 PYAYFNDCIA
+711 PYAYFNDSIA

-732 GSEFALYGL
+732 GTEFALYGL
-741 YCDQVAQYDKDT
+741 YCDQVAQYDRDT

-759 TWCRAKKP
+759 TWCRANKP
-767 VKAFWGESVTLEN
+767 VKGFWGESVTLEN
-780 LMYPSTQQNGANA
+780 LMYSSTLQGEANTPA
-793 SNLSKTADLVNS
+793 SLE
-805 ADSTNQADGHTY
+805 
-817 GLDLTSCASFPDSG
+817 LTSCAAFPNSG

-844 NYLAVMSSPKKIGH
+844 NYLAVMSSPKRIGH

-891 HICSYSHAVMQFEAA
+891 HICSYSHAVMQFEAP
-906 PHGPIKKTAG
+906 PHGPIKKTSG
-916 FINLNAGTYSLE
+916 FINLSAGTYSLE
-928 RGWNDEPDCSKVTQL
+928 RGWNDGPDCSKVTQL
-943 CLRDKTDEKQDEEKI
+943 CLDDKN
-958 EEQTSDK
+958 
-965 SDSCESIS
+965 DSCESIS
-973 MEIKNPMGDGIQH
+973 MEIKNPKGCGVQH
-986 RTITID
+986 RKITIN
-992 HLAETVTIQDTV
+992 HRAETVTVQDTV
-1004 TDFSGQVLFNFPI
+1004 TDFSDNVLFNLPI

-1037 KIKITIYSKAESVVV
+1037 KIKITIHSNTESVVI
-1052 EPGRATP
+1052 ESGRATP
-1059 MAPDAN
+1059 MAPGAN

-1087 APNK
+1087 APYEAN

>member
-1 MIQEEDLDMMEK
+1 MIENELRKLIQESKACL
-13 TQQADCIAENKLR
+13 AD
-26 QMINDAKTC
+26 
-35 LEGLRPYTTHVAQ
+35 LRPYTTYVAQ

-58 EAVVNQGENDKN
+58 EVAVNQDEND
-70 DESGLLPFTTKREF
+70 ECGLLPFTTKREF

-97 AAKRYTMASVWF
+97 AKKRYTMASVWF

-124 AWFQTQD
+124 AWFKTQD
-131 LRKPLAVSEIEKDN
+131 LRKPLAVSEINEK
-145 DSNLSGKFTLSMAE
+145 SYEKQACEFLSMAE
-159 TCEYYEKKCREFLA
+159 TCEYYEKICREFL
-173 NVTYGDSI
+173 NNMTYGNSI
-181 GQYSKSAGEAL
+181 GQYSNLAGEAL
-192 LQALNQ
+192 SQALNQ
-198 LTKIRKENTKKTAE
+198 LTKIREENTDITA
-212 NSVNP
+212 
-217 DDTTIIAQALA
+217 IAKELA

-233 LWELRT
+233 LWELRL
-239 SRVLRSEIN
+239 SRVLCSESN
-248 LELNSESGG
+248 LESGG
-257 NLLLSAAQ
+257 NILLSAAQ
-265 MEEICHK
+265 MEEIRHK
-272 IESDPLT
+272 IESDSLT
-279 KSQYEQIKALADS
+279 KGQYEQIKAVADS

-302 RALFAPSDDY
+302 SALFATSDNY
-312 EQLNREFVIK
+312 EQLNREFVIE
-322 TNADNRPSFAIP
+322 TSAGNRPSFAVP

-360 VWNIGLKASEGE
+360 VWNIGLKASEGK
-372 NIHLDIETS
+372 NILLETKDTV
-381 NSIENLNSI
+381 
-390 ENSNSIATSN
+390 A
-400 RTEANEKVKTDK
+400 
-412 ESSGRVTLCNPTSDH
+412 LCNKTSDH
-427 EDVWT
+427 EAVWI
-432 YDKEILLRDDAIY
+432 YDKEIFLRDDAIY

-456 FKTGMQIEITFFDKN
+456 LKKGMQIELTFFDKD
-471 GKELG
+471 GKKLG
-476 TYAETFNR
+476 TREEDFNR
-484 KAWLNTGLYNLYTQC
+484 KAWLYVKKYNLYTQC
-499 DAICYWYTKDPTYA
+499 DAICYWYTKDTAYA

-565 IRDSGVWSKK
+565 IRDSGVWNK
-575 ETDRFYGL
+575 EEKDRFYGL

-618 GAAAIMMAIPDFP
+618 GSAAIMMAIPDFP

-658 PESLRYHFASLEHF
+658 PESPRYHFASLEHF

-682 SGENWFVSKNTDMP
+682 SGENWFISRNANMP
-696 GLLDMFRYPLYTQTP
+696 GLIDMFRYPLYTQTP
-711 PYAYFNDCIA
+711 PYAYFNDSIA

-732 GSEFALYGL
+732 GTEFALYGL
-741 YCDQVAQYDKDT
+741 YCDQVAQYDRDT

-759 TWCRAKKP
+759 TWCRANKP
-767 VKAFWGESVTLEN
+767 VKGFWGESVTLEN
-780 LMYPSTQQNGANA
+780 LMYSSTLQGEANTPA
-793 SNLSKTADLVNS
+793 SLE
-805 ADSTNQADGHTY
+805 
-817 GLDLTSCASFPDSG
+817 LTSCAAFPNSG

-844 NYLAVMSSPKKIGH
+844 NYLAVMSSPKRIGH

-891 HICSYSHAVMQFEAA
+891 HICSYSHAVMQFEAP
-906 PHGPIKKTAG
+906 PHGPIKKTSG
-916 FINLNAGTYSLE
+916 FINLSAGTYSLE
-928 RGWNDEPDCSKVTQL
+928 RGWNDGPDCSKVTQL
-943 CLRDKTDEKQDEEKI
+943 CLDDKN
-958 EEQTSDK
+958 
-965 SDSCESIS
+965 DSCESIS
-973 MEIKNPMGDGIQH
+973 MEIKNPKGCGVQH
-986 RTITID
+986 RKITIN
-992 HLAETVTIQDTV
+992 HRAETVTVQDTV
-1004 TDFSGQVLFNFPI
+1004 TDFSDNVLFNLPI

-1037 KIKITIYSKAESVVV
+1037 KIKITIHSNTESVVI
-1052 EPGRATP
+1052 ESGRATP
-1059 MAPDAN
+1059 MAPGAN

-1087 APNK
+1087 APYEAN

>member
-1 MIQEEDLDMMEK
+1 MIENELRKLIQESKACL
-13 TQQADCIAENKLR
+13 AD
-26 QMINDAKTC
+26 
-35 LEGLRPYTTHVAQ
+35 LRPYTTYVAQ

-58 EAVVNQGENDKN
+58 EVAVNQDEND
-70 DESGLLPFTTKREF
+70 ECGLLPFTTKREF

-97 AAKRYTMASVWF
+97 AKKRYTMASVWF

-124 AWFQTQD
+124 AWFKTQD
-131 LRKPLAVSEIEKDN
+131 LRKPLAVSEINEK
-145 DSNLSGKFTLSMAE
+145 SYEKQACEFLPMAE
-159 TCEYYEKKCREFLA
+159 TCEYYEKICREFL
-173 NVTYGDSI
+173 NNMTYGNSI
-181 GQYSKSAGEAL
+181 GQYSNLAGEAL
-192 LQALNQ
+192 SQALNQ
-198 LTKIRKENTKKTAE
+198 LTKIREENTDITA
-212 NSVNP
+212 
-217 DDTTIIAQALA
+217 IAKELA

-233 LWELRT
+233 LWELRL
-239 SRVLRSEIN
+239 SRVLCSESN
-248 LELNSESGG
+248 LESGG
-257 NLLLSAAQ
+257 NILLSAAQ
-265 MEEICHK
+265 MEEIRHK
-272 IESDPLT
+272 IESDSLT
-279 KSQYEQIKALADS
+279 KGQYEQIKAVADS

-302 RALFAPSDDY
+302 SALFATSDNY
-312 EQLNREFVIK
+312 EQLNREFVIE
-322 TNADNRPSFAIP
+322 TSAGNRPSFAVP
-334 KGTVSASFALRLP
+334 KGTVSASFELRLP

-360 VWNIGLKASEGE
+360 VWNIGLKASEGK
-372 NIHLDIETS
+372 NILLETKDTV
-381 NSIENLNSI
+381 
-390 ENSNSIATSN
+390 A
-400 RTEANEKVKTDK
+400 
-412 ESSGRVTLCNPTSDH
+412 LCNKTSDH
-427 EDVWT
+427 EAVWI
-432 YDKEILLRDDAIY
+432 YDKEIFLRDDAIY

-456 FKTGMQIEITFFDKN
+456 LKKGMQIELTFFDKD
-471 GKELG
+471 GKKLG
-476 TYAETFNR
+476 TREEDFNR
-484 KAWLNTGLYNLYTQC
+484 KAWLYVKKYNLYTQC
-499 DAICYWYTKDPTYA
+499 DAICYWYTKDTAYA

-565 IRDSGVWSKK
+565 IRDSGVWNK
-575 ETDRFYGL
+575 EEKDRFYGL

-618 GAAAIMMAIPDFP
+618 GSAAIMMAIPDFP

-658 PESLRYHFASLEHF
+658 PESPRYHFASLEHF

-682 SGENWFVSKNTDMP
+682 SGENWFISRNANMP
-696 GLLDMFRYPLYTQTP
+696 GLIDMFRYPLYTQTP
-711 PYAYFNDCIA
+711 PYAYFNDSIA

-732 GSEFALYGL
+732 GTEFALYGL
-741 YCDQVAQYDKDT
+741 YCDQVAQYDRDT

-759 TWCRAKKP
+759 TWCRANKP
-767 VKAFWGESVTLEN
+767 VKGFWGESVTLEN
-780 LMYPSTQQNGANA
+780 LMYSSTLQGEANTPA
-793 SNLSKTADLVNS
+793 SLE
-805 ADSTNQADGHTY
+805 
-817 GLDLTSCASFPDSG
+817 LTSCAAFPNSG

-844 NYLAVMSSPKKIGH
+844 NYLAVMSSPKRIGH

-891 HICSYSHAVMQFEAA
+891 HICSYSHAVMQFEAP
-906 PHGPIKKTAG
+906 PHGPIKKTSG
-916 FINLNAGTYSLE
+916 FINLSAGTYSLE
-928 RGWNDEPDCSKVTQL
+928 RGWNDGPDCSKVTQL
-943 CLRDKTDEKQDEEKI
+943 CLDDKN
-958 EEQTSDK
+958 
-965 SDSCESIS
+965 DSCESIS
-973 MEIKNPMGDGIQH
+973 MEIENPKGCGVQH
-986 RTITID
+986 RKITIN
-992 HLAETVTIQDTV
+992 HRAETVTVQDTV
-1004 TDFSGQVLFNFPI
+1004 TDFSDNVLFNLPI

-1037 KIKITIYSKAESVVV
+1037 KIKITIHSNTESVVI
-1052 EPGRATP
+1052 ESGRATP
-1059 MAPDAN
+1059 MAPGAN

-1087 APNK
+1087 APYEAN

>member
-1 MIQEEDLDMMEK
+1 MIENELRKLIQESKACL
-13 TQQADCIAENKLR
+13 AD
-26 QMINDAKTC
+26 
-35 LEGLRPYTTHVAQ
+35 LRPYTTYVAQ

-58 EAVVNQGENDKN
+58 EAAVNQDEND
-70 DESGLLPFTTKREF
+70 ECGLLPFTTKREF

-97 AAKRYTMASVWF
+97 AKKRYTMASVWF

-124 AWFQTQD
+124 AWFKTQD
-131 LRKPLAVSEIEKDN
+131 LRKPLAVSEINEK
-145 DSNLSGKFTLSMAE
+145 SYEKQACEFLPMAE
-159 TCEYYEKKCREFLA
+159 TCEYYEKICREFL
-173 NVTYGDSI
+173 NNITYGNSI
-181 GQYSKSAGEAL
+181 GQYSNLAGEAL
-192 LQALNQ
+192 SQALNQ
-198 LTKIRKENTKKTAE
+198 LTKIREENTDITA
-212 NSVNP
+212 
-217 DDTTIIAQALA
+217 IAKELA

-233 LWELRT
+233 LWELRL
-239 SRVLRSEIN
+239 SRVLCSESN
-248 LELNSESGG
+248 LESGG
-257 NLLLSAAQ
+257 NILLSAAQ
-265 MEEICHK
+265 MEEIRHK
-272 IESDPLT
+272 IESDSLT
-279 KSQYEQIKALADS
+279 KGQYEQIKAVADS

-302 RALFAPSDDY
+302 SALFATIDDY
-312 EQLNREFVIK
+312 EQLNREFVIE
-322 TNADNRPSFAIP
+322 TSAGNRPSFAVP
-334 KGTVSASFALRLP
+334 KGTVSASFTLRLP
-347 REDNERDG
+347 CEDNERDG

-360 VWNIGLKASEGE
+360 VWNIGLKASEGK
-372 NIHLDIETS
+372 NILLETKD
-381 NSIENLNSI
+381 
-390 ENSNSIATSN
+390 T
-400 RTEANEKVKTDK
+400 
-412 ESSGRVTLCNPTSDH
+412 VTLCNKTSDH
-427 EDVWT
+427 EAVWI
-432 YDKEILLRDDAIY
+432 YDKEIFLRDDAIY

-456 FKTGMQIEITFFDKN
+456 LKKGMQIELTFFDKD
-471 GKELG
+471 GKKLG
-476 TYAETFNR
+476 TREEDFNR
-484 KAWLNTGLYNLYTQC
+484 KAWLYVKKYNLYTQC
-499 DAICYWYTKDPTYA
+499 DAICYWYTKDTAYA

-565 IRDSGVWSKK
+565 IRDSGVWNK
-575 ETDRFYGL
+575 EEKDRFYGL

-618 GAAAIMMAIPDFP
+618 GSAAIMMAIPDFP

-658 PESLRYHFASLEHF
+658 PESPRYHFASLEHF

-682 SGENWFVSKNTDMP
+682 SGENWFISRNANMP
-696 GLLDMFRYPLYTQTP
+696 GLIDMFRYPLYTQTP
-711 PYAYFNDCIA
+711 PYAYFNDSIA

-732 GSEFALYGL
+732 GTEFALYGL
-741 YCDQVAQYDKDT
+741 YCDQVAQYDRDT

-759 TWCRAKKP
+759 TWCRANKP
-767 VKAFWGESVTLEN
+767 VKGFWGESVTLEN
-780 LMYPSTQQNGANA
+780 LMYSSTLQGEANTPA
-793 SNLSKTADLVNS
+793 SLE
-805 ADSTNQADGHTY
+805 
-817 GLDLTSCASFPDSG
+817 LTSCAAFPNSG

-844 NYLAVMSSPKKIGH
+844 NYLAVMSSPKRIGH

-891 HICSYSHAVMQFEAA
+891 HICSYSHAVMQFEAP
-906 PHGPIKKTAG
+906 PHGPIKKTSG
-916 FINLNAGTYSLE
+916 FINLSAGTYSLE
-928 RGWNDEPDCSKVTQL
+928 RGWNDGPDCSKVTQL
-943 CLRDKTDEKQDEEKI
+943 CLDDKN
-958 EEQTSDK
+958 
-965 SDSCESIS
+965 DSCESIS
-973 MEIKNPMGDGIQH
+973 MEIENPKGCGVQH
-986 RTITID
+986 RKITID
-992 HLAETVTIQDTV
+992 HRAETVTVQDTV
-1004 TDFSGQVLFNFPI
+1004 TDFSDNVLFNLPI

-1037 KIKITIYSKAESVVV
+1037 KIKITIHSNTESVVI
-1052 EPGRATP
+1052 ESGRATP
-1059 MAPDAN
+1059 MAPGAN

-1087 APNK
+1087 APYEAN

>member
-1 MIQEEDLDMMEK
+1 MIENELRKLIQESKACL
-13 TQQADCIAENKLR
+13 AD
-26 QMINDAKTC
+26 
-35 LEGLRPYTTHVAQ
+35 LRPYTTYVAQ

-58 EAVVNQGENDKN
+58 EAAVNQDEND
-70 DESGLLPFTTKREF
+70 ECGLLPFTTKREF

-97 AAKRYTMASVWF
+97 AKKRYTMASVWF

-124 AWFQTQD
+124 AWFKTQD
-131 LRKPLAVSEIEKDN
+131 LRKPLAVSEINEK
-145 DSNLSGKFTLSMAE
+145 SYEKQACEFLPMAE
-159 TCEYYEKKCREFLA
+159 TCEYYEKICREFL
-173 NVTYGDSI
+173 NNITYGNSI
-181 GQYSKSAGEAL
+181 GQYSNLAGEAL
-192 LQALNQ
+192 SQALNQ
-198 LTKIRKENTKKTAE
+198 LTKIREENTDITA
-212 NSVNP
+212 
-217 DDTTIIAQALA
+217 IAKELA

-233 LWELRT
+233 LWELRL
-239 SRVLRSEIN
+239 SRVLCSESN
-248 LELNSESGG
+248 LESGG
-257 NLLLSAAQ
+257 NILLSAAQ
-265 MEEICHK
+265 MEEIRHK
-272 IESDPLT
+272 IESDSLT
-279 KSQYEQIKALADS
+279 KGQYEQIKAVADS

-302 RALFAPSDDY
+302 SALFATIDDY
-312 EQLNREFVIK
+312 EQLNREFVIE
-322 TNADNRPSFAIP
+322 TSAGNRPSFAVP
-334 KGTVSASFALRLP
+334 KGTVSASFTLRLP
-347 REDNERDG
+347 CEDNERDG

-360 VWNIGLKASEGE
+360 VWNIGLKASEGK
-372 NIHLDIETS
+372 NILLETKD
-381 NSIENLNSI
+381 
-390 ENSNSIATSN
+390 T
-400 RTEANEKVKTDK
+400 
-412 ESSGRVTLCNPTSDH
+412 VTLCNKTSDH
-427 EDVWT
+427 EAVWI
-432 YDKEILLRDDAIY
+432 YDKEIFLRDDAIY

-456 FKTGMQIEITFFDKN
+456 LKKGMQIELTFFDKEGN
-471 GKELG
+471 KLG
-476 TYAETFNR
+476 TREENFNR
-484 KAWLNTGLYNLYTQC
+484 KSWLYVKKYNMYTQC
-499 DAICYWYTKDPTYA
+499 DAICYWYTKDTSYA

-565 IRDSGVWSKK
+565 IRDSGVWNK
-575 ETDRFYGL
+575 EERERFYGL

-618 GAAAIMMAIPDFP
+618 GSSAIMMAIPDFP

-658 PESLRYHFASLEHF
+658 PESPRYHFASLEHF

-682 SGENWFVSKNTDMP
+682 SGENWFISRNANMP
-696 GLLDMFRYPLYTQTP
+696 GLIDMFRYPLYTQTP
-711 PYAYFNDCIA
+711 PYAYFNDSIA

-732 GSEFALYGL
+732 GTEFALYGL
-741 YCDQVAQYDKDT
+741 YCDQVAQYDRDT

-759 TWCRAKKP
+759 TWCRANKP
-767 VKAFWGESVTLEN
+767 VKGFWGESVTLEN
-780 LMYPSTQQNGANA
+780 LMYSSTLQGEANTPA
-793 SNLSKTADLVNS
+793 SLE
-805 ADSTNQADGHTY
+805 
-817 GLDLTSCASFPDSG
+817 LTSCAAFPNSG

-844 NYLAVMSSPKKIGH
+844 NYLAVMSSPKRIGH

-891 HICSYSHAVMQFEAA
+891 HICSYSHAVMQFEAP
-906 PHGPIKKTAG
+906 PHGPIKKTSG
-916 FINLNAGTYSLE
+916 FINLSAGTYSLE
-928 RGWNDEPDCSKVTQL
+928 RGWNDGPDCSKVTQL
-943 CLRDKTDEKQDEEKI
+943 CLDDKN
-958 EEQTSDK
+958 
-965 SDSCESIS
+965 DSCESIS
-973 MEIKNPMGDGIQH
+973 MEIENPKGCGVQH
-986 RTITID
+986 RKITIN
-992 HLAETVTIQDTV
+992 HRAETVTVQDTV
-1004 TDFSGQVLFNFPI
+1004 TDFSDNVLFNLPI

-1037 KIKITIYSKAESVVV
+1037 KIKITIHSNTESVVI
-1052 EPGRATP
+1052 ESGRATP
-1059 MAPDAN
+1059 MAPGAN

-1087 APNK
+1087 APYEAN

>member
-1 MIQEEDLDMMEK
+1 MIENELRKLIQELK
-13 TQQADCIAENKLR
+13 ACLAD
-26 QMINDAKTC
+26 
-35 LEGLRPYTTHVAQ
+35 LRPYTTYVAQ

-58 EAVVNQGENDKN
+58 EAAVNQDEND
-70 DESGLLPFTTKREF
+70 ECGLLPFTTKREF

-97 AAKRYTMASVWF
+97 AKKRYTMASVWF

-124 AWFQTQD
+124 AWFKTQD
-131 LRKPLAVSEIEKDN
+131 LRKPLAVSEINEK
-145 DSNLSGKFTLSMAE
+145 SYEKQACEFLPMAE
-159 TCEYYEKKCREFLA
+159 TCEYYEKICREFL
-173 NVTYGDSI
+173 NNITYGNSI
-181 GQYSKSAGEAL
+181 GQYSNLAGEAL
-192 LQALNQ
+192 SQALNQ
-198 LTKIRKENTKKTAE
+198 LTKIREENTDITA
-212 NSVNP
+212 
-217 DDTTIIAQALA
+217 IAKELA

-233 LWELRT
+233 LWELRL
-239 SRVLRSEIN
+239 SRVLCSESN
-248 LELNSESGG
+248 LESGG
-257 NLLLSAAQ
+257 NILLSAAQ
-265 MEEICHK
+265 MEEIRHK
-272 IESDPLT
+272 IESDSLT
-279 KSQYEQIKALADS
+279 KGQYEQIKAVADS

-302 RALFAPSDDY
+302 SALFATIDDY
-312 EQLNREFVIK
+312 EQLNREFVIE
-322 TNADNRPSFAIP
+322 TSAGNRPSFAVP
-334 KGTVSASFALRLP
+334 KGTVSASFTLRLP
-347 REDNERDG
+347 CEDNERDG

-360 VWNIGLKASEGE
+360 VWNIGLKASEGK
-372 NIHLDIETS
+372 NILLETKD
-381 NSIENLNSI
+381 
-390 ENSNSIATSN
+390 T
-400 RTEANEKVKTDK
+400 
-412 ESSGRVTLCNPTSDH
+412 VTLCNKTSDH
-427 EDVWT
+427 EAVWI
-432 YDKEILLRDDAIY
+432 YDKEIFLRDDAIY

-456 FKTGMQIEITFFDKN
+456 LKKGMQIELTFFDKD
-471 GKELG
+471 GKKLG
-476 TYAETFNR
+476 TREEDFNR
-484 KAWLNTGLYNLYTQC
+484 KAWLYVKKYNLYTQC
-499 DAICYWYTKDPTYA
+499 DAICYWYTKDTAYA

-565 IRDSGVWSKK
+565 IRDSGVWNK
-575 ETDRFYGL
+575 EEKDRFYGL

-618 GAAAIMMAIPDFP
+618 GSAAIMMAIPDFP

-658 PESLRYHFASLEHF
+658 PESPRYHFASLEHF

-682 SGENWFVSKNTDMP
+682 SGENWFISRNANMP
-696 GLLDMFRYPLYTQTP
+696 GLIDMFRYPLYTQTP
-711 PYAYFNDCIA
+711 PYAYFNDSIA

-732 GSEFALYGL
+732 GTEFALYGL
-741 YCDQVAQYDKDT
+741 YCDQVAQYDRDT

-759 TWCRAKKP
+759 TWCRANKP
-767 VKAFWGESVTLEN
+767 VKGFWGESVTLEN
-780 LMYPSTQQNGANA
+780 LMYSSTLQGEANTPA
-793 SNLSKTADLVNS
+793 SLE
-805 ADSTNQADGHTY
+805 
-817 GLDLTSCASFPDSG
+817 LTSCAAFPNSG

-844 NYLAVMSSPKKIGH
+844 NYLAVMSSPKRIGH

-891 HICSYSHAVMQFEAA
+891 HICSYSHAVMQFEAP
-906 PHGPIKKTAG
+906 PHGPIKKTSG
-916 FINLNAGTYSLE
+916 FINLSAGTYSLE
-928 RGWNDEPDCSKVTQL
+928 RGWNDGPDCSKVTQL
-943 CLRDKTDEKQDEEKI
+943 CLDDKN
-958 EEQTSDK
+958 
-965 SDSCESIS
+965 DSCESIS
-973 MEIKNPMGDGIQH
+973 MEIENPKGCGVQH
-986 RTITID
+986 RKITIN
-992 HLAETVTIQDTV
+992 HRAETVTVQDTV
-1004 TDFSGQVLFNFPI
+1004 TDFSDNVLFNLPI

-1037 KIKITIYSKAESVVV
+1037 KIKITIHSNTESVVI
-1052 EPGRATP
+1052 ESGRATP
-1059 MAPDAN
+1059 MAPGAN

-1087 APNK
+1087 APYEAN

>member
-1 MIQEEDLDMMEK
+1 MTAQQELKIWIIEA
-13 TQQADCIAENKLR
+13 TQ
-26 QMINDAKTC
+26 C
-35 LEGLRPYTTHVAQ
+35 LTELSPYTTHVAQ

-58 EAVVNQGENDKN
+58 EAAVAIADNAQNNGASCE
-70 DESGLLPFTTKREF
+70 EILPFTSKREF

-97 AAKRYTMASVWF
+97 ATKRYTMASVWF
-109 EPGKAYSTYGLEDAL
+109 EPGKVYSTYGLEDAL
-124 AWFQTQD
+124 EWFQTQD
-131 LRKPLAVSEIEKDN
+131 LRKPLVASEIDEN
-145 DSNLSGKFTLSMAE
+145 SYANQSGKLELSMAE
-159 TCEYYEKKCREFLA
+159 TCEYYEKICREFLA
-173 NVTYGDSI
+173 NVTYGNSI
-181 GQYSKSAGEAL
+181 GQYSKSAGEVL
-192 LQALNQ
+192 SQALNR
-198 LTKIRKENTKKTAE
+198 LTKIREEIKEEGKEGKKGVGKAAETMDTSAAE
-212 NSVNP
+212 NSDVST
-217 DDTTIIAQALA
+217 DTIAQALA
-228 ACLNA
+228 TCLNA
-233 LWELRT
+233 LWALRT

-248 LELNSESGG
+248 SELNSEINLESGG
-257 NLLLSAAQ
+257 NILLSAAR
-265 MEEICHK
+265 MEEIRHK
-272 IESDPLT
+272 IETDPFT
-279 KSQYEQIKALADS
+279 KNQYEQIKALADS
-292 ASLEQRKSAY
+292 VSLEQRKSTY
-302 RALFAPSDDY
+302 RALFAQSDDY
-312 EQLNREFVIK
+312 EQLNREFVIE
-322 TNADNRPSFAIP
+322 TSAGNRSSFAVP
-334 KGTVSASFALRLP
+334 KGTVSASFALCLP

-372 NIHLDIETS
+372 NIHLDIGTS
-381 NSIENLNSI
+381 NCIETFNRVKVN
-390 ENSNSIATSN
+390 EN
-400 RTEANEKVKTDK
+400 KKPDK
-412 ESSGRVTLCNPTSDH
+412 KMSDRVTLCNPTSDH
-427 EDVWT
+427 EAVWI

-456 FKTGMQIEITFFDKN
+456 LKAGMKISLTFFDKD
-471 GKELG
+471 GKKLG
-476 TYAETFNR
+476 IREENFNR
-484 KAWLNTGLYNLYTQC
+484 KAWLDVKKYNLYTQC
-499 DAICYWYTKDPTYA
+499 DAICYWYTKDTAYA

-524 DDFCQGAHHW
+524 DDFCQGAHYW

-565 IRDSGVWSKK
+565 IRDSGVWSKE
-575 ETDRFYGL
+575 ETERFYGL

-618 GAAAIMMAIPDFP
+618 GTAAIMMAIPDFP
-631 NRKLWMYNSEAVL
+631 NRKIWMYNSEAVL

-658 PESLRYHFASLEHF
+658 PESLRYHFASLEHC

-682 SGENWFVSKNTDMP
+682 SGENWFVSKNADMP

-741 YCDQVAQYDKDT
+741 YCDQVAQYDRDT

-767 VKAFWGESVTLEN
+767 VKGFWGESVTLEN
-780 LMYPSTQQNGANA
+780 LMYPSTPQEA
-793 SNLSKTADLVNS
+793 TNS
-805 ADSTNQADGHTY
+805 VE
-817 GLDLTSCASFPDSG
+817 GLALTSCASFPDSG

-837 HFGTPQE
+837 HFGTPKE
-844 NYLAVMSSPKKIGH
+844 NYLAVMSSPKKMGH

-891 HICSYSHAVMQFEAA
+891 HICSYSHAVMQFEAP
-906 PHGPIKKTAG
+906 PHGPIEKTAG
-916 FINLNAGTYSLE
+916 FINLSAGTYSLE
-928 RGWNDEPDCSKVTQL
+928 RGWNDGPDYSKVTQL
-943 CLRDKTDEKQDEEKI
+943 CLRDKNDN
-958 EEQTSDK
+958 
-965 SDSCESIS
+965 CESIS
-973 MEIKNPMGDGIQH
+973 MEIKNSKGDGIQH

-992 HLAETVTIQDTV
+992 HLAETVMVQDTV
-1004 TDFSGQVLFNFPI
+1004 TDFSGKVLFNLPI
-1017 LAKSAVQNEN
+1017 LAKSAVQNGN

-1037 KIKITIYSKAESVVV
+1037 KIKITIHSKAEYVVI

-1065 DHTDLLYLRIKAKAE
+1065 DHTDFLYLRIKAKAE

-1087 APNK
+1087 APYQEKSR